1 MSVKETIV
9 RFGHKALMQI
19 DKHSPQIL
27 VGVGVAAG
35 VAATGMAVYST
46 LKVDKVMEHHQDKMV
61 DISKKAEQANSDD
74 EIVYDKKAQKHDKT
88 MVYVETGAEL
98 TRLYLPTIALTGVS
112 IACVL
117 SAHHILDGRYMAA
130 ASAFTAVSKEFSDYR
145 GRVRKQFGEDK
156 ERDIYQG
163 IVEEEVT
170 DEKTGETTTV
180 RKYDKD
186 TVDRSGLSRYFDEFS
201 IYWDKYNPDQN
212 IAHIRSVLHQANDQ
226 LYANGH
232 LFLNDVY
239 QMLGIPDTKEGAI
252 LGWIV
257 DEDHQNPYVDF
268 GVYGVNSDDPWD
280 FNNKEPWDGKMG
292 ILLTFNVDGII
303 YDKI

>member
-61 DISKKAEQANSDD
+61 DISKKAEQANNND
-74 EIVYDKKAQKHDKT
+74 EIVYDTKAQKHDKT

-163 IVEEEVT
+163 VVEEEVT

-186 TVDRSGLSRYFDEFS
+186 VVDRSGLSRYFDEYS

-280 FNNKEPWDGKMG
+280 FSNEEPWDGKMG

>member
-61 DISKKAEQANSDD
+61 DISKKAEQANNDD
-74 EIVYDKKAQKHDKT
+74 ELVYDKKAQKHDKT

-163 IVEEEVT
+163 VVEEEVT

-280 FNNKEPWDGKMG
+280 FSNEEPWDGKMG

>member
-9 RFGHKALMQI
+9 RFGNKALLQL

-27 VGVGVAAG
+27 IGAGIVAG
-35 VAATGMAVYST
+35 VAATGFAVYST
-46 LKVDKVMEHHQDKMV
+46 MKLDTVMDHHQNKMV
-61 DISKKAEQANSDD
+61 DISKKAKEAESDD
-74 EIVYDKKAQKHDKT
+74 EIVYDNKAQKHDKT
-88 MVYVETGAEL
+88 MVYVETGAEIA
-98 TRLYLPTIALTGVS
+98 RLYMPTILLTGLSVG
-112 IACVL
+112 CVL

-145 GRVRKQFGEDK
+145 GRVRKQLGEDK
-156 ERDIYQG
+156 EHDIYQG
-163 IVEEEVT
+163 IVEEEII
-170 DEKTGETTTV
+170 DEKTGETKTV
-180 RKYDKD
+180 RHYDKD
-186 TVDRSGLSRYFDEFS
+186 TIDRDGLSRYFDEYS
-201 IYWDKYNPDQN
+201 IYWDKTNPDQN

-239 QMLGIPDTKEGAI
+239 RMLGIEDSKEGAV
-252 LGWIV
+252 LGWIID
-257 DEDHQNPYVDF
+257 DEHQNPYVDF
-268 GVYGVNSDDPWD
+268 GVFGVNSDDPWD
-280 FNNKEPWDGKMG
+280 YSNAEPWDGKLG

>member
-1 MSVKETIV
+1 MNVKETIV

-61 DISKKAEQANSDD
+61 DISKKAEQAGNDD
-74 EIVYDKKAQKHDKT
+74 ELVYDEKAQKHDKT

-163 IVEEEVT
+163 VVEEEVT

-186 TVDRSGLSRYFDEFS
+186 VVDRSGLSRYFDEYS

-280 FNNKEPWDGKMG
+280 FNNEEPWDGKMG

>member
-1 MSVKETIV
+1 MSMKETLV
-9 RFGHKALMQI
+9 RFGNKALLQL

-27 VGVGVAAG
+27 VGVGVVAG
-35 VAATGMAVYST
+35 VAATGFAVYST
-46 LKVDKVMEHHQDKMV
+46 LKVDTVMEHHQNKMV
-61 DISKKAEQANSDD
+61 DISKKAKQAESDD
-74 EIVYDKKAQKHDKT
+74 EIVYDEKAQKHDKT

-98 TRLYLPTIALTGVS
+98 ARLYTPTILLTGVS
-112 IACVL
+112 VACVL
-117 SAHHILDGRYMAA
+117 SAHHILDGRYTAA
-130 ASAFTAVSKEFSDYR
+130 AAAFTAVSKEFSDYR
-145 GRVRKQFGEDK
+145 GRVRKQFGEEK

-163 IVEEEVT
+163 IVEEEIV
-170 DEKTGETTTV
+170 DENGETKTV
-180 RKYDKD
+180 RTYDESTVGKD
-186 TVDRSGLSRYFDEFS
+186 GLSRYFDEYS
-201 IYWDKYNPDQN
+201 IYWDKTNPDQN

-226 LYANGH
+226 LYATGH

-239 QMLGIPDTKEGAI
+239 RMLGIADSKEGAV

-257 DEDHQNPYVDF
+257 DAEHPNTYVDF

-280 FNNKEPWDGKMG
+280 FTNKEPWDGRMG

>member
-61 DISKKAEQANSDD
+61 DISKKAEQANNDD
-74 EIVYDKKAQKHDKT
+74 ELVYDEKAQKHDKT

-163 IVEEEVT
+163 VVEEEVT

-186 TVDRSGLSRYFDEFS
+186 VVDRSGLSRYFDEYS

-280 FNNKEPWDGKMG
+280 FSNEEPWDGKMG

>member
-1 MSVKETIV
+1 MSMKETLV
-9 RFGHKALMQI
+9 RFGNKALLQL

-27 VGVGVAAG
+27 VGLGIATG
-35 VAATGMAVYST
+35 VAATGLAVYST
-46 LKVDKVMEHHQDKMV
+46 LKVDKVVDHHQNKMA
-61 DISKKAEQANSDD
+61 DIARKAKQAEQDD
-74 EIVYDKKAQKHDKT
+74 ELVYEDRAKKHDKA

-98 TRLYLPTIALTGVS
+98 TRLYMPTILLTGVS
-112 IACVL
+112 VACVL
-117 SAHHILDGRYMAA
+117 SAHHILDKRYTAA
-130 ASAFTAVSKEFSDYR
+130 AAAFTAVSKEFSDYR
-145 GRVRKQFGEDK
+145 SRVRKQFGEEK

-163 IVEEEVT
+163 IVEKEVVD
-170 DEKTGETTTV
+170 DETGETKTERTYDESTV
-180 RKYDKD
+180 DKD
-186 TVDRSGLSRYFDEFS
+186 ELSRFFDEYS
-201 IYWDKYNPDQN
+201 IYWDKNNPDQN

-239 QMLGIPDTKEGAI
+239 RMLGIADSKEGAV

-257 DEDHQNPYVDF
+257 DDEHQNTYVDF

-280 FNNKEPWDGKMG
+280 FLNGETWDGRMG
-292 ILLTFNVDGII
+292 IRLTFNVDGII

>member
-27 VGVGVAAG
+27 LGVGIAAG
-35 VAATGMAVYST
+35 VAATGMAIYST
-46 LKVDKVMEHHQDKMV
+46 RKVDEVMESHQNKMV
-61 DISKKAEQANSDD
+61 DISKKAKQAENDTD
-74 EIVYDKKAQKHDKT
+74 IVYDEKAQKHDKA
-88 MVYVETGAEL
+88 MVYVETGAQL
-98 TRLYLPTIALTGVS
+98 ARLYLPTIMLTGLSVS
-112 IACVL
+112 CVL
-117 SAHHILDGRYMAA
+117 SAHRILDGRYMAA
-130 ASAFTAVSKEFSDYR
+130 ASAFTAVSKEFSEYR
-145 GRVRKQFGEDK
+145 DRVCKQFGDEK

-163 IVEEEVT
+163 VVEEEVT

-186 TVDRSGLSRYFDEFS
+186 KVDRDGLSRFFDEFS
-201 IYWDKYNPDQN
+201 PYWDKYNPDQN

-239 QMLGIPDTKEGAI
+239 RMLGIPDTKEGAI
-252 LGWIV
+252 LGWV
-257 DEDHQNPYVDF
+257 VNDEHENNYVDF

-280 FNNKEPWDGKMG
+280 FTNDEPWDGKMG
-292 ILLTFNVDGII
+292 IRLTFNVDGII

>member
-1 MSVKETIV
+1 MSVKETII

-61 DISKKAEQANSDD
+61 DISKKAEQAGNDD
-74 EIVYDKKAQKHDKT
+74 ELVYDEKAQKHDKT

-163 IVEEEVT
+163 VVEEEVT

-186 TVDRSGLSRYFDEFS
+186 VVDRSGLSRYFDEYS

-280 FNNKEPWDGKMG
+280 FNNEEPWDGKMG

>member
-61 DISKKAEQANSDD
+61 DISKKAEQATKDD
-74 EIVYDKKAQKHDKT
+74 EIVYDEKAQKHDKT

-163 IVEEEVT
+163 VVEEEVT

-186 TVDRSGLSRYFDEFS
+186 TVDRSGLSRYFDEYS

-280 FNNKEPWDGKMG
+280 FSNEEPWDGKMG

>member
-61 DISKKAEQANSDD
+61 DISKKAEQATKDD
-74 EIVYDKKAQKHDKT
+74 ELVYDEKAQKHDKT

-163 IVEEEVT
+163 VVEEEVT

-186 TVDRSGLSRYFDEFS
+186 TVDRSGLSRYFDEYS

-280 FNNKEPWDGKMG
+280 FSNEEPWDGKMG

>member
-61 DISKKAEQANSDD
+61 DISKKAEQANNDD
-74 EIVYDKKAQKHDKT
+74 EIVYDEKAQKHDKT

-163 IVEEEVT
+163 VVDEEVT

-186 TVDRSGLSRYFDEFS
+186 VVDRSGLSRYFDEFS

-280 FNNKEPWDGKMG
+280 FSNEEPWDGKMG